1 MANIT
6 YPPPRPL
13 TIGEVLDLSFR
24 IFGRTLARCLGFSIL
39 AVLASQAPN
48 IYLILRHRGSLTQA
62 LFSQSNDPLYW
73 LIYTVGALLGAAFY
87 GAIILRQHR
96 IITGGGE
103 GSEFA
108 AAARRLPGLVLLAI
122 VFTLIAAVP
131 LIAISAGAT
140 AGSAS
145 LLWTGVVLLIP
156 ACYLYVQLSCSGVGL
171 LVSGAGATESLARSW
186 RLTQGSFWRLTV
198 IYTVAIIIILVAYLL
213 LSVIAG
219 SLAAVFGRGDVVVIM
234 AAYTVVIIAM
244 GALLAPFYMAL
255 LLAIFGDLS
264 VRKEGADL
272 AQRISA
278 SA

>member
-24 IFGRTLARCLGFSIL
+24 IFGGTLVRCLGFSIL

-48 IYLILRHRGSLTQA
+48 IYLLLRHRGSLTQA

-73 LIYTVGALLGAAFY
+73 VIYAVGALLVLAFY
-87 GAIILRQHR
+87 GAIVLRQHR
-96 IITGGGE
+96 MITDAAV

-108 AAARRLPGLVLLAI
+108 AAARRLPGMVLLLI
-122 VFTLIAAVP
+122 VFALIVAVP
-131 LIAISAGAT
+131 VVAFSAGAG
-140 AGSAS
+140 AGSPS
-145 LLWTGVVLLIP
+145 LIWTGVLLLIP

-171 LVSGAGATESLARSW
+171 LISGAGAMASLARSW

-198 IYTVAIIIILVAYLL
+198 IYTVAIIIILVAYFLL
-213 LSVIAG
+213 TVIATA
-219 SLAAVFGRGDVVVIM
+219 LAAVLGRGDVVVIM
-234 AAYTVVIIAM
+234 AAYTVVIIAL
-244 GALLAPFYMAL
+244 GALLAPFYTAL
-255 LLAIFGDLS
+255 ALAIFGDLS